1 MKIYAKIEKSLN
13 RYSLRATNEGAECV
27 LVDYYI
33 WPDGKYH
40 VLAAAP
46 YKTLDFMANDFNM
59 AKALDLLKVYAKAY
73 L

>member
-13 RYSLRATNEGAECV
+13 RYSLRAINDKECV

-46 YKTLDFMANDFNM
+46 DKTLDFMASDFNM

>member
-13 RYSLRATNEGAECV
+13 RYSLRAVNGTERV

-33 WPDGKYH
+33 WPDGQYH
-40 VLAAAP
+40 VVATAP
-46 YKTLDFMANDFNM
+46 GITLDFMATDFNM
-59 AKALDLLKVYAKAY
+59 VKALDLLKVYAKAF